1 MLARLASASKTALA
15 IAGLLLATPAWADR
29 TITDQIGRE
38 VHVPDQVNRVV
49 ILQHQ
54 TLNIAVQ
61 LDAMDKVVGVLD
73 EWKKQLGAKYVRLAP
88 TLPEL
93 AMPGGLT
100 RVNIEELLTL
110 KPDVVFV
117 TNYAPTDMVKQIE
130 DAGLAVVAISLLD
143 VPPEEAVK
151 MNPAVKDEPAAIDA
165 GFAAGVRLIADI
177 LDRKDRGEAMIAVT
191 KKSRTLVAER
201 LADIPEDKRVPV
213 YMANPDLSTYGRGK
227 YTGLMMER
235 AGARNVANE
244 IAGFKQVTMEDVL
257 KWNPAVI
264 FVQERYPAVV
274 DEIRTTASWQTIDA
288 VRNGR
293 ISLMPEYAKA
303 WGYPMPEAMAL
314 GELWMAKELYP
325 ERFADIDM
333 QKEADSY
340 WRPSVRRRLWS
351 RRWRRM
357 SSSRCGCRAFFWPC
371 WRGQGS
377 PCPGRRCRVC
387 SAIRWSG
394 RRWSASPRVR
404 PSAARSPSCSAFRAM
419 GFLRPPSR
427 SDCRPSCSSMP

>member
-1 MLARLASASKTALA
+1 MFARLASASTIALA
-15 IAGLLLATPAWADR
+15 LGGLMLATPAWADR
-29 TITDQIGRE
+29 VFTDQIGRE

-88 TLPEL
+88 KLPEL

-100 RVNIEELLTL
+100 KVNIEELLTL

-117 TNYAPTDMVKQIE
+117 TNYAPADMVKQIE

-151 MNPAVKDEPAAIDA
+151 MNPIVKDEPAAIDA
-165 GFAAGVRLIADI
+165 GFATGVRLIADI
-177 LDRKDRGEAMIAVT
+177 LDRKDKGEEMIAVT
-191 KKSRTLVAER
+191 QKTRKLVADR
-201 LADIPEDKRVPV
+201 LTDIPADKRVAV
-213 YMANPDLSTYGRGK
+213 YMANPELSTYGRGK

-274 DEIRTTASWQTIDA
+274 DEIKATASWQTIDA
-288 VRNGR
+288 VKNGR
-293 ISLMPEYAKA
+293 IYLMPQYAKA

-325 ERFADIDM
+325 ERFEDIDM
-333 QKEADSY
+333 QKEADAY
-340 WRPSVRRRLWS
+340 YKEFYRT
-351 RRWRRM
+351 
-357 SSSRCGCRAFFWPC
+357 GY
-371 WRGQGS
+371 
-377 PCPGRRCRVC
+377 
-387 SAIRWSG
+387 SAEQ
-394 RRWSASPRVR
+394 
-404 PSAARSPSCSAFRAM
+404 
-419 GFLRPPSR
+419 
-427 SDCRPSCSSMP
+427 

>member
-1 MLARLASASKTALA
+1 MFARLASASIVALA
-15 IAGLLLATPAWADR
+15 LGGLLLATPAWADR
-29 TITDQIGRE
+29 VFTDQIGRE
-38 VHVPDQVNRVV
+38 VRVPDQVNRVV

-88 TLPEL
+88 DLPDL

-100 RVNIEELLTL
+100 KVNIEELLTL

-117 TNYAPTDMVKQIE
+117 TNYAPADMVKQIE

-151 MNPAVKDEPAAIDA
+151 MNPTVKDEPAAIDA
-165 GFAAGVRLIADI
+165 GFATGVRLIADI
-177 LDRKDRGEAMIAVT
+177 LDRKDKGEAMIAVT
-191 KKSRTLVAER
+191 KKTRKLVADR
-201 LADIPEDKRVPV
+201 LADIPEEKRVAV
-213 YMANPDLSTYGRGK
+213 YMANPELSTYGHGK

-274 DEIRTTASWQTIDA
+274 DEIKTTASWQTIDA
-288 VRNGR
+288 VKNGR
-293 ISLMPEYAKA
+293 IYLMPQYAKA

-325 ERFADIDM
+325 ERFEDIDM
-333 QKEADSY
+333 QKEADAY
-340 WRPSVRRRLWS
+340 YKEFYRT
-351 RRWRRM
+351 
-357 SSSRCGCRAFFWPC
+357 GY
-371 WRGQGS
+371 
-377 PCPGRRCRVC
+377 
-387 SAIRWSG
+387 
-394 RRWSASPRVR
+394 
-404 PSAARSPSCSAFRAM
+404 SAAQ
-419 GFLRPPSR
+419 
-427 SDCRPSCSSMP
+427 